1 MCTNL
6 GCHDVLIDFIQRTLT
21 KTWAKLA
28 CGDLIDLSQIIGR
41 KPHEFRTINMVDRE
55 QFRGTN
61 DDLVELRLR
70 LDDITRPPVGSGVA
84 QVQSSSL
91 TNGEIPVAIVTAH
104 NAALSINNVAR
115 IAPEV

>member
-6 GCHDVLIDFIQRTLT
+6 SRHNSLINFIQGTFT

-28 CGDLIDLSQIIGR
+28 CGNLIDLSQIIGR
-41 KPHEFRTINMVDRE
+41 KPHKFRAINMVDRE

-84 QVQSSSL
+84 QVQSASL
-91 TNGEIPVAIVTAH
+91 ANGEVPVAIVTAH

-115 IAPEV
+115 VAPQV